1 MKVLSFLITFF
12 LISFSTQAQIALAVE
27 KNDNGS
33 SVKYAIRSGKD
44 LNDALQNAYQALK
57 DTGATGMIV
66 KMKQEADCGH
76 ELNKGYYVLIRC
88 DRKSGGRFLLTYGLG
103 AGSTREEALKRA
115 LIHLKEFDWGYEDKY
130 GYGIVKEGK
139 VEDLF
144 VSTK

>member
-1 MKVLSFLITFF
+1 MKIVTFLFAVLF
-12 LISFSTQAQIALAVE
+12 ISSTAQAQIGLAVE

-33 SVKYAIRSGKD
+33 SIKYAIRSGKD

-103 AGSTREEALKRA
+103 AGKTKAEATKRA
-115 LIHLKEFDWGYEDKY
+115 LTHLKEFDWGFEDRF
-130 GYGIVKEGK
+130 GYDIIKEGK
-139 VEDLF
+139 IEDLF
-144 VSTK
+144 AE

>member
-1 MKVLSFLITFF
+1 MKILII
-12 LISFSTQAQIALAVE
+12 LLAVFSTSVSIEAQIALAVE
-27 KNDNGS
+27 KNDIGS
-33 SVKYAIRSGKD
+33 TIKYAIRSGKD

-57 DTGATGMIV
+57 DSGATGQIV

-88 DRKSGGRFLLTYGLG
+88 VRKPGGRFLLTYGLG
-103 AGSTREEALKRA
+103 AASSRKEALNRA

-130 GYGIVKEGK
+130 GYSIVKEGK

-144 VSTK
+144 IP

>member
-1 MKVLSFLITFF
+1 MKVLIILFAVFF
-12 LISFSTQAQIALAVE
+12 IASTAQAQIGLAVE

-44 LNDALQNAYQALK
+44 LNNALQNAYQALK

-88 DRKSGGRFLLTYGLG
+88 DRKNGGHFLLTYGLG
-103 AGSTREEALKRA
+103 AGKTRAEAIKRA
-115 LIHLKEFDWGYEDKY
+115 LTHLKEFDWGYEDRF
-130 GYGIVKEGK
+130 GYDIIQEGK
-139 VEDLF
+139 IEDLF
-144 VSTK
+144 SE

>member
-1 MKVLSFLITFF
+1 MRTFILLLSIYLM
-12 LISFSTQAQIALAVE
+12 SFSAQAQIALAVE

-33 SVKYAIRSGKD
+33 SIKYAIRSGKD

-76 ELNKGYYVLIRC
+76 ELNMGYYVLIRC

-103 AGSTREEALKRA
+103 AGKTRAEAIKRA
-115 LIHLKEFDWGYEDKY
+115 LIHLKEFDWGFEDRF
-130 GYGIVKEGK
+130 GYDIIKEGK

-144 VSTK
+144 TE

>member
-1 MKVLSFLITFF
+1 MKSLLVLFVLFF
-12 LISFSTQAQIALAVE
+12 VNIFSIQAQIALAVE

-33 SVKYAIRSGKD
+33 SIKYAIRSGKD

-57 DTGATGMIV
+57 DTGATGIIV

-103 AGSTREEALKRA
+103 AGATREEALKRA

-130 GYGIVKEGK
+130 GYGIVQEGK

-144 VSTK
+144 AQ